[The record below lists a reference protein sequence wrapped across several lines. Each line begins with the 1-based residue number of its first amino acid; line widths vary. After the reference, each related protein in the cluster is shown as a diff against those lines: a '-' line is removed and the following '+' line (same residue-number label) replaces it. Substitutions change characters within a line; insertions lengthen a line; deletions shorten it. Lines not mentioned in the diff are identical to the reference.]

1 MNIEKC
7 KFPNGI
13 TIKPDGV
20 HTMSPHAFKLVQ
32 KLKNVTIEILEC
44 SECGEI
50 SIGWYRQEDTEE
62 VE

>member
-20 HTMSPHAFKLVQ
+20 HTMSPHTFKLAQ

>member
-7 KFPNGI
+7 KFSEGL